1 MGIDKKIEER
11 HATRLKHLEDPNYR
25 RWSDLVD
32 TKSWNYGARMDSSM
46 LASYLANELINGV
59 EVDGTDKNVIRLIKD
74 NLDNPEINWK
84 GMFAYLDEELANIAK
99 LDVERMV
106 TEVETLA
113 SLLNPYRDKV
123 FKNSTFIGY

>member
-1 MGIDKKIEER
+1 MGIDKIIEER

-32 TKSWNYGARMDSSM
+32 IKSYNYGARMDSSM

-59 EVDGTDKNVIRLIKD
+59 EVDGTDKNVIRLIKA

-84 GMFAYLDEELANIAK
+84 GMFAYLDEELANIDK
-99 LDVERMV
+99 LDVSCMV
-106 TEVETLA
+106 TEVETLE
-113 SLLNPYRDKV
+113 SLLEPYRDKV
-123 FKNSTFIGY
+123 ITNTTFIGY

>member
-1 MGIDKKIEER
+1 MGIDKIIEER

-32 TKSWNYGARMDSSM
+32 TKSYNYGARMNSSM

-59 EVDGTDKNVIRLIKD
+59 EVDGTDRNVIRLIKA
-74 NLDNPEINWK
+74 NLDNPDINWK

-99 LDVERMV
+99 LDVSYMAA
-106 TEVETLA
+106 EVETLA

-123 FKNSTFIGY
+123 ITNITFIGY

>member
-1 MGIDKKIEER
+1 MGVDKIIEER

-32 TKSWNYGARMDSSM
+32 TGSYNYGARMDSSM

-59 EVDGTDKNVIRLIKD
+59 EVDGTDKNVVRLIED

-84 GMFAYLDEELANIAK
+84 GIYAYLDEELANIAK
-99 LDVERMV
+99 LDVSYMA
-106 TEVETLA
+106 TEIRTLE
-113 SLLNPYRDKV
+113 SLLEPYRDKV
-123 FKNSTFIGY
+123 ITNTTFIGY

>member
-1 MGIDKKIEER
+1 MGIDKIIEER
-11 HATRLKHLEDPNYR
+11 HATRLKHLEDPSYR

-32 TKSWNYGARMDSSM
+32 TKSYNYGARMDSSM

-59 EVDGTDKNVIRLIKD
+59 EVDGTDENVIRLIKD

-84 GMFAYLDEELANIAK
+84 GMFAYLDEELANITK
-99 LDVERMV
+99 LDVSYMV

-113 SLLNPYRDKV
+113 SLINPYRDEV
-123 FKNSTFIGY
+123 LVTPTYIGF

>member
-1 MGIDKKIEER
+1 MTIDEIIEKR
-11 HATRLKHLEDPNYR
+11 HTTRLKHLEDPNYR

-32 TKSWNYGARMDSSM
+32 TKSYNYGARMDSSM

-59 EVDGTDKNVIRLIKD
+59 EVDGTDTNVIRLIKA

-99 LDVERMV
+99 LDVSYMA

-123 FKNSTFIGY
+123 ITNTTFIGY